1 MSEQHKALLQK
12 LASVG
17 GLLALIIAFSFS
29 SPYFLTMNNIMTVG
43 LQTSTIT
50 IIGIGVM
57 LTILTGG
64 IDLSIGSVM
73 ALSGVT
79 AGIAVNAG
87 LPVPLGM
94 AVGVATGT
102 FCGLLNG
109 LCVSKLRLPPF
120 IATLGMMMIARG
132 VALYI
137 TNAAPVSGM
146 PESFSYLG
154 NGALFRVV
162 EMGANGFPI
171 VKFAGIPY
179 PVIVMLLVV
188 AAFSFLLTKMRLGR
202 YLYAIGSNEEAARLS
217 GIDTQKV
224 KTAAYM
230 ASGMLAGLAGVI
242 IASRLVTAQ
251 PNGSVMAELDA
262 IASAVVGGTSLMG
275 GVGTVTGAVIG
286 SFIIGV
292 LRNGLNMNGVSF
304 FVQQIVIGGVI
315 IATVAYDQY
324 RMHRTT
330 TVKQPTKNTTKKS
343 KTDGDNMK
351 VNKLAT
357 LAAMGLAIT
366 FSGVSA
372 DATAAQKEIAVV
384 VKTENSNFWQNV
396 KGGSVD
402 AANGLDDYNITF
414 QGPAAETAVDEQ
426 VNMIQNALNR
436 GVAGLVIAP
445 TDPNALVPALKA
457 AWERGVPVALIDS
470 GLNDDDKYHQAFLS
484 TDNRAA
490 GKLAALK
497 MIKALDGKKGKVA
510 MMSYTAG
517 SGSAIDRDG
526 GFQETIEAAG
536 YEVVGPFYS
545 NADMVTALNQ
555 TVDVLASN
563 EDLVGIFGSNEP
575 TAVGMAR
582 AIEQR
587 GYTGR
592 IVAVAFDGNA
602 DIQKFI
608 RDGVLDGAVVQSSY
622 GMGFMGV
629 VTVAEILNGK
639 KPEPFIDTGV
649 VYVTQDNIDSKKAQA
664 VLY

>member
-1 MSEQHKALLQK
+1 MNEQHKAMLQK

-17 GLLALIIAFSFS
+17 GLLALVIAFSIS
-29 SPYFLTMNNIMTVG
+29 SPYFFTLNNIMAVG

-73 ALSGVT
+73 ALSGVM
-79 AGIAVNAG
+79 AGIAVQAG
-87 LPVPLGM
+87 FPVPIGM
-94 AVGVATGT
+94 AVGVLTGT
-102 FCGLLNG
+102 LCGLFNG

-137 TNAAPVSGM
+137 TNAAPVSGL

-154 NGALFRVV
+154 NGALFRMV
-162 EMGANGFPI
+162 EMGDNGFPI

-217 GIDTQKV
+217 GIDTEKV
-224 KTAAYM
+224 KAAAYM

-262 IASAVVGGTSLMG
+262 IATAVVGGASLMG
-275 GVGTVTGAVIG
+275 GVGTVIGAVIG

-292 LRNGLNMNGVSF
+292 LRNGLNMNGVSY

-324 RMHRTT
+324 RMHKTT
-330 TVKQPTKNTTKKS
+330 QVKKPIRKLNK
-343 KTDGDNMK
+343 DENNMK
-351 VNKLAT
+351 INKLASV
-357 LAAMGLAIT
+357 AIMGVALS
-366 FSGVSA
+366 FSGVSL
-372 DATAAQKEIAVV
+372 DASAAQKEIAVI

-402 AANGLDDYNITF
+402 AANGLDAYRITF

-436 GVAGLVIAP
+436 NVAGLVIAP
-445 TDPNALVPALKA
+445 TDPNALVPAIKA
-457 AWERGVPVALIDS
+457 AWERGIPVALIDS
-470 GLNDDDKYHQAFLS
+470 GLNDNDKYHQAFLS
-484 TDNRAA
+484 TDNRSA
-490 GKLAALK
+490 GKLAAEK
-497 MIKALDGKKGKVA
+497 MIKALNGKKGKIA

-526 GFQETIEAAG
+526 GFQNTIEAAG

-555 TVDVLASN
+555 TIDVLASN
-563 EDLVGIFGSNEP
+563 KDLVGIFASNEP

-582 AIEQR
+582 AIKQR

-602 DIQKFI
+602 DIQQFI

-629 VTVAEILNGK
+629 NTIADFLAGK
-639 KPEPFIDTGV
+639 KINSYIDTGV
-649 VYVTQDNIDSKKAQA
+649 VYVTQSNIDSAKAQA

>member
-1 MSEQHKALLQK
+1 MSEKQKAMLQK
-12 LASVG
+12 LASLG
-17 GLLALIIAFSFS
+17 GLFALLVVFS
-29 SPYFLTMNNIMTVG
+29 LTSQHFMTMSNIMTVG

-57 LTILTGG
+57 LTIITGG

-79 AGIAVNAG
+79 AAMAVNAG

-94 AVGVATGT
+94 LVGVLTGGC
-102 FCGLLNG
+102 CGLISG
-109 LCVSKLRLPPF
+109 LFVAKLRLPPF
-120 IATLGMMMIARG
+120 IATLGMMMMARG

-154 NGALFRVV
+154 NGALFRMV
-162 EMGANGFPI
+162 EIGENGFPL

-179 PVIVMLLVV
+179 PVIVMLIVV
-188 AAFSFLLTKMRLGR
+188 ALFAFVLKRTRIGR

-217 GIDTQKV
+217 GIDTDKV
-224 KTAAYM
+224 KMVAYT
-230 ASGMLAGLAGVI
+230 ASGALAGLAGII

-275 GVGTVTGAVIG
+275 GVGTVAGAVIG

-315 IATVAYDQY
+315 VATVAYDQY
-324 RMHRTT
+324 RTHSGN
-330 TVKQPTKNTTKKS
+330 KPKNPTEKTKKDI
-343 KTDGDNMK
+343 KGMK
-351 VNKLAT
+351 VNKIATIAT
-357 LAAMGLAIT
+357 LALCMSTFGWSTSAM
-366 FSGVSA
+366 
-372 DATAAQKEIAVV
+372 AAAKEIAVV

-396 KGGSVD
+396 RGGSTD
-402 AANGLDDYNITF
+402 AGNELSEYNVTF

-436 GVAGLVIAP
+436 GVAGLVVAP

-470 GLNDDDKYHQAFLS
+470 GLNDDGKYHQSFLS

-490 GKLAALK
+490 GKLAAEQ
-497 MIKALDGKKGKVA
+497 MIAALDGRKGKIA
-510 MMSYTAG
+510 MMSFTAG
-517 SGSAIDRDG
+517 SGSAMDRDG
-526 GFQETIEAAG
+526 GFQEAIEAAG
-536 YEVVGPFYS
+536 YEVIGPFYS
-545 NADMVTALNQ
+545 NADMATALNQ

-563 EDLVGIFGSNEP
+563 SDLVGIFGSNEP

-587 GYTGR
+587 GYAGK
-592 IVAVAFDGNA
+592 IVAVAFDGNS
-602 DIQKFI
+602 DIQQFV
-608 RDGVLDGAVVQSSY
+608 RDGVLHGAVVQSSY
-622 GMGFMGV
+622 GMGNEGV
-629 VTVAEILNGK
+629 KAVAKILQGEK
-639 KPEPFIDTGV
+639 IADYIDTGV
-649 VYVTQDNIDSKKAQA
+649 VYVTKDNIDSPEAVA

>member
-1 MSEQHKALLQK
+1 MSEQHKQMLQK
-12 LASVG
+12 LASLG
-17 GLLALIIAFSFS
+17 GLFALIIVFSVT
-29 SPYFLTMNNIMTVG
+29 SPFFFTMDNVMTVG

-79 AGIAVNAG
+79 AALSVNAG
-87 LPVPLGM
+87 LPVPVGM
-94 AVGVATGT
+94 FIGVLTGAL
-102 FCGLLNG
+102 CGLVSG

-154 NGALFRVV
+154 NGALFRMV
-162 EMGANGFPI
+162 EIGANGFPI

-179 PVIVMLLVV
+179 PVLVMLLVV
-188 AAFSFLLTKMRLGR
+188 IAFSFLLTKMRLGR

-217 GIDTQKV
+217 GINTEKV
-224 KTAAYM
+224 KTAAYV
-230 ASGMLAGLAGVI
+230 ASGFLAGVAGVI

-275 GVGTVTGAVIG
+275 GVGTVAGAVIG

-324 RMHRTT
+324 RMHH
-330 TVKQPTKNTTKKS
+330 TTKAKNPTNKS
-343 KTDGDNMK
+343 KKDVKNMK
-351 VNKLAT
+351 VNKIASIVALGVAF
-357 LAAMGLAIT
+357 T
-366 FSGVSA
+366 FGGYSA
-372 DATAAQKEIAVV
+372 DTVAAQKEIAVV

-396 KGGSVD
+396 KGGAID
-402 AANGLDDYNITF
+402 ASDSLPEYRVTF

-436 GVAGLVIAP
+436 GVAGLVVAP

-470 GLNDDDKYHQAFLS
+470 GLNDGDKYHQTFLS
-484 TDNRAA
+484 TDNREA
-490 GKLAALK
+490 GKLAAQQ
-497 MIKALDGKKGKVA
+497 MIKSLNGKKGKIA
-510 MMSYTAG
+510 MMSFTAG
-517 SGSAIDRDG
+517 SGSAMERDG
-526 GFQETIEAAG
+526 GFKETIEAAG
-536 YEVVGPFYS
+536 YEVVGPYYS

-563 EDLVGIFGSNEP
+563 TDLVGIFGSNEP

-582 AIEQR
+582 AVQQK
-587 GYTGR
+587 GYAGK
-592 IVAVAFDGNA
+592 IVAVAFDGNS
-602 DIQKFI
+602 DIQQFI
-608 RDGVLDGAVVQSSY
+608 RDGVLNGAVVQSSY
-622 GMGFMGV
+622 GMGNMGV
-629 VTVAEILNGK
+629 EAVSDILTGK
-639 KPEPFIDTGV
+639 KIASFIDTGV
-649 VYVTQDNIDSKKAQA
+649 VYVTKDNIDTKEAQS

>member
-1 MSEQHKALLQK
+1 MNEQHKAMLQK

-17 GLLALIIAFSFS
+17 GLLALVIAFSIS
-29 SPYFLTMNNIMTVG
+29 SPYFFTLNNIMAVG

-73 ALSGVT
+73 ALSGVM
-79 AGIAVNAG
+79 AGIAVQAG
-87 LPVPLGM
+87 FPVPIGM
-94 AVGVATGT
+94 AVGVLTGT
-102 FCGLLNG
+102 LCGLFNG

-137 TNAAPVSGM
+137 TNAAPVSGL

-162 EMGANGFPI
+162 EMGDNGFPI

-217 GIDTQKV
+217 GIDTEKV
-224 KTAAYM
+224 KAAAYM

-262 IASAVVGGTSLMG
+262 IATAVVGGASLMG
-275 GVGTVTGAVIG
+275 GVGTVIGAVIG

-292 LRNGLNMNGVSF
+292 LRNGLNMNGVSY

-324 RMHRTT
+324 RMHKTT
-330 TVKQPTKNTTKKS
+330 QVKKPIKKLN
-343 KTDGDNMK
+343 KDENNMK
-351 VNKLAT
+351 INKLASV
-357 LAAMGLAIT
+357 AIMGVALS
-366 FSGVSA
+366 FSGVSL
-372 DATAAQKEIAVV
+372 DVSAAQKEIAVI

-402 AANGLDDYNITF
+402 AANGLDAYNITF

-436 GVAGLVIAP
+436 NVAGLVIAP
-445 TDPNALVPALKA
+445 TDPNALVPAIKA
-457 AWERGVPVALIDS
+457 AWERGIPVALIDS
-470 GLNDDDKYHQAFLS
+470 GLNDNDKYHQAFLS
-484 TDNRAA
+484 TDNRSA
-490 GKLAALK
+490 GKLAAEK
-497 MIKALDGKKGKVA
+497 MIKALNGKKGKIA

-526 GFQETIEAAG
+526 GFQNTIEAAG

-555 TVDVLASN
+555 TIDVLASN
-563 EDLVGIFGSNEP
+563 KDLVGIFASNEP

-582 AIEQR
+582 AIKQR

-602 DIQKFI
+602 DIQQFI

-629 VTVAEILNGK
+629 NTIADFLAGK
-639 KPEPFIDTGV
+639 KINSYIDTGV
-649 VYVTQDNIDSKKAQA
+649 VYVTQSNIDSDKAQA

>member
-1 MSEQHKALLQK
+1 MNDKHKEVLQK
-12 LASVG
+12 LASLG
-17 GLLALIIAFSFS
+17 GLFALIIAFSVT
-29 SPYFLTMNNIMTVG
+29 SPYFFSVDNMMTVG

-64 IDLSIGSVM
+64 IDLSLGSVM
-73 ALSGVT
+73 ALAGVT
-79 AGIAVNAG
+79 AAMSVNAG
-87 LPVPLGM
+87 VPVPFGM
-94 AVGVATGT
+94 LIGVLTGAA
-102 FCGLLNG
+102 CGLFNG

-132 VALYI
+132 IALYI

-154 NGALFRVV
+154 NGALFRVI
-162 EMGANGFPI
+162 EIGENGFPI
-171 VKFAGIPY
+171 IKFAGIPY

-217 GIDTQKV
+217 GINTEKV
-224 KTAAYM
+224 KTAAYV
-230 ASGMLAGLAGVI
+230 ASGFLAGLAGVI

-251 PNGSVMAELDA
+251 PNGSVAAELDA

-324 RMHRTT
+324 RMH
-330 TVKQPTKNTTKKS
+330 KTKKVK
-343 KTDGDNMK
+343 KTTRTPNTKKDVNDMK
-351 VNKLAT
+351 VNKIASV
-357 LAAMGLAIT
+357 AVMGLVFA
-366 FSGVSA
+366 FSSA
-372 DATAAQKEIAVV
+372 AFDAQAAQKEIAVV

-396 KGGSVD
+396 KGGAVD
-402 AANGLDDYNITF
+402 ASKTLPDYKITF

-436 GVAGLVIAP
+436 GVAGLVVAP
-445 TDPNALVPALKA
+445 TDPNALVPALKK
-457 AWERGVPVALIDS
+457 AWEKGVPVALIDS
-470 GLNDDDKYHQAFLS
+470 SLNDDDKYHQAFLS

-490 GKLAALK
+490 GKLAAEQ
-497 MIKALDGKKGKVA
+497 MIKTLNGKKGKVA
-510 MMSYTAG
+510 MMSFTAG
-517 SGSAIDRDG
+517 SGSAMERDG
-526 GFQETIEAAG
+526 GFKEAIEAAG
-536 YEVVGPFYS
+536 YEVIGPYYS

-563 EDLVGIFGSNEP
+563 SDLVGIFGSNEP

-582 AIEQR
+582 AIKQR
-587 GYTGR
+587 GYTGKL
-592 IVAVAFDGNA
+592 VAVAFDGNQ
-602 DIQKFI
+602 DIQQFI

-622 GMGFMGV
+622 GMGNMGV
-629 VTVAEILNGK
+629 EAVSEILKGNK
-639 KPEPFIDTGV
+639 VASYIDTGV
-649 VYVTQDNIDSKKAQA
+649 VYVTSDNIDSDKAQA

>member
-1 MSEQHKALLQK
+1 MREQHKALLQK

-17 GLLALIIAFSFS
+17 GLLALLIAFSIA
-29 SPYFLTMNNIMTVG
+29 SPYFMTMNNMMTVG

-79 AGIAVNAG
+79 AGLAVNAG
-87 LPVPLGM
+87 VPVPIGM
-94 AVGVATGT
+94 VIGVLTGAC
-102 FCGLLNG
+102 CGLFNG

-154 NGALFRVV
+154 NGALFRMV
-162 EMGANGFPI
+162 EIGENGFPKVI
-171 VKFAGIPY
+171 FAGIPY

-217 GIDTQKV
+217 GIDTDKV

-324 RMHRTT
+324 RMHRS
-330 TVKQPTKNTTKKS
+330 TVNKPTKTPTKNSKK
-343 KTDGDNMK
+343 DVNDMK

-357 LAAMGLAIT
+357 VAAIGLALS
-366 FSGVSA
+366 FSGMST

-402 AANGLDDYNITF
+402 AANGLDSYNITF

-436 GVAGLVIAP
+436 GVSGLVVAP

-490 GKLAALK
+490 GKLAAEQ
-497 MIKALDGKKGKVA
+497 MIKALNGKKGKVA
-510 MMSYTAG
+510 MMSFTAG
-517 SGSAIDRDG
+517 SGSAMERDG
-526 GFQETIEAAG
+526 GFKETIEAAG
-536 YEVVGPFYS
+536 YEVVGPYYS

-563 EDLVGIFGSNEP
+563 SDLVGIFGSNEP

-582 AIEQR
+582 AIEQG
-587 GYTGR
+587 GYAGK
-592 IVAVAFDGNA
+592 IVAVAFDGNQ
-602 DIQKFI
+602 DIQDFI
-608 RDGVLDGAVVQSSY
+608 RGGVLNGAIVQSSY

-629 VTVAEILNGK
+629 VTVAEIIAGK
-639 KPEPFIDTGV
+639 KTASYIDTGV
-649 VYVTQDNIDSKKAQA
+649 VYVTQDNIDSDKAQA

>member
-1 MSEQHKALLQK
+1 MSDNHKALLQK

-17 GLLALIIAFSFS
+17 GLLALLIAFSLA
-29 SPYFLTMNNIMTVG
+29 SPHFMTMNNMMTVG

-87 LPVPLGM
+87 LPVPIGM
-94 AVGVATGT
+94 SVGVLTGAL
-102 FCGLLNG
+102 CGLFNG

-154 NGALFRVV
+154 NGALFRVA
-162 EMGANGFPI
+162 EIGPNGFPI

-188 AAFSFLLTKMRLGR
+188 AGFSFLLTKMRLGR

-292 LRNGLNMNGVSF
+292 LRNGLNMNGVSY

-330 TVKQPTKNTTKKS
+330 KVKTPTKKS
-343 KTDGDNMK
+343 NKDANNMK

-357 LAAMGLAIT
+357 FAAIGMALS
-366 FSGVSA
+366 FSAMSTDVSA
-372 DATAAQKEIAVV
+372 AEKEIAVV

-402 AANGLDDYNITF
+402 ASNGLDGYKITF

-436 GVAGLVIAP
+436 GVAGMVVAP
-445 TDPNALVPALKA
+445 TDPNALVPALKM

-490 GKLAALK
+490 GKLAAEQ
-497 MIKALDGKKGKVA
+497 MIKALDGKKGKIA
-510 MMSYTAG
+510 MMSFTAG
-517 SGSAIDRDG
+517 SGSAMERDG
-526 GFQETIEAAG
+526 GFKDAIEAEG

-545 NADMVTALNQ
+545 NADMVTAMNQ
-555 TVDVLASN
+555 TVDVIAST

-582 AIEQR
+582 AIQQR
-587 GYTGR
+587 GYAGK

-608 RDGVLDGAVVQSSY
+608 RDGVLNGAVVQSSY

-629 VTVAEILNGK
+629 VTVAEILAGNNT
-639 KPEPFIDTGV
+639 ESYIDTGV
-649 VYVTQDNIDSKKAQA
+649 VYVTQENIDSKKAQA

>member
-1 MSEQHKALLQK
+1 MREQHKALLQK

-17 GLLALIIAFSFS
+17 GLIALLIAFSIA
-29 SPYFLTMNNIMTVG
+29 SPYFMTVNNMMTVG

-79 AGIAVNAG
+79 AGLAVNAG
-87 LPVPLGM
+87 VPVPFGM
-94 AVGVATGT
+94 VIGVLTGAG
-102 FCGLLNG
+102 CGLFNG

-154 NGALFRVV
+154 NGALFRMV
-162 EMGANGFPI
+162 EIGDNGFPNVI
-171 VKFAGIPY
+171 FAGIPY

-217 GIDTQKV
+217 GIDTDKV

-292 LRNGLNMNGVSF
+292 LRNGLNMNGVSY

-324 RMHRTT
+324 RMHKS
-330 TVKQPTKNTTKKS
+330 TVKSPTKKS
-343 KTDGDNMK
+343 KKDVKDMKINKIATVAAIGFTLSFTGMSTD
-351 VNKLAT
+351 V
-357 LAAMGLAIT
+357 
-366 FSGVSA
+366 
-372 DATAAQKEIAVV
+372 TAAEKEIAVV

-402 AANGLDDYNITF
+402 AANGLDSYKITF

-436 GVAGLVIAP
+436 GVAGLVVAP

-470 GLNDDDKYHQAFLS
+470 GLNDDDKYHQAYLS

-490 GKLAALK
+490 GRLAAEQ
-497 MIKALDGKKGKVA
+497 MIKALNGKKGKVA
-510 MMSYTAG
+510 MMSFTAG
-517 SGSAIDRDG
+517 SGSAMDRDG
-526 GFQETIEAAG
+526 GFKEVIEAAG
-536 YEVVGPFYS
+536 YEVVGPYYS

-563 EDLVGIFGSNEP
+563 NDLVGIFGSNEP

-582 AIEQR
+582 AIEQG
-587 GYTGR
+587 GYTGK
-592 IVAVAFDGNA
+592 IVAVAFDGNK
-602 DIQKFI
+602 DIQEFI

-629 VTVAEILNGK
+629 VTVAEIIAGK
-639 KPEPFIDTGV
+639 KTASYIDTGV
-649 VYVTQDNIDSKKAQA
+649 VYVTQDNIDGEKAQA

>member
-1 MSEQHKALLQK
+1 MNEKHKDMLQK
-12 LASVG
+12 LASLG
-17 GLLALIIAFSFS
+17 GLFALIIAFSITSPHFFS
-29 SPYFLTMNNIMTVG
+29 MDNAMTVG

-79 AGIAVNAG
+79 AAMAVNAG
-87 LPVPLGM
+87 MPVPVGM
-94 AVGVATGT
+94 AVGVLTGA
-102 FCGLLNG
+102 FCGLISG

-120 IATLGMMMIARG
+120 IATLGMMMMARG

-154 NGALFRVV
+154 NGALFRMI
-162 EMGANGFPI
+162 EIGENGFPI
-171 VKFAGIPY
+171 IKFAGIPY
-179 PVIVMLLVV
+179 PVLVMLLVV

-224 KTAAYM
+224 KTAAYV
-230 ASGMLAGLAGVI
+230 ASGFLAGLAGVI

-275 GVGTVTGAVIG
+275 GVGTVFGAVVG

-324 RMHRTT
+324 RM
-330 TVKQPTKNTTKKS
+330 QQTTKVKNPTTKS
-343 KTDGDNMK
+343 KKDVKDMK
-351 VNKLAT
+351 VNKIAT
-357 LAAMGLAIT
+357 VAAMGLAFAFAGHST
-366 FSGVSA
+366 

-396 KGGSVD
+396 KGGAVD
-402 AANGLDDYNITF
+402 ASKELPAYNITF

-436 GVAGLVIAP
+436 GVSGLVVAP

-457 AWERGVPVALIDS
+457 AWEKGIPVALIDS
-470 GLNDDDKYHQAFLS
+470 GLNDDGKYHQAFLS

-490 GKLAALK
+490 GKLAAEQ
-497 MIKALDGKKGKVA
+497 MIKSLNGKKGKVA
-510 MMSYTAG
+510 MMSFTAG
-517 SGSAIDRDG
+517 SGSAMERDG
-526 GFQETIEAAG
+526 GFKEAIEAAG
-536 YEVVGPFYS
+536 YEVIGPYYS

-555 TVDVLASN
+555 TIDVLASN
-563 EDLVGIFGSNEP
+563 NDLVGIFGSNEP

-582 AIEQR
+582 AIQQR
-587 GYTGR
+587 GYTGK
-592 IVAVAFDGNA
+592 IVAVAFDGNS
-602 DIQKFI
+602 DIQQFI

-622 GMGFMGV
+622 GMGNMGV
-629 VTVAEILNGK
+629 ETVSQILSGK
-639 KPEPFIDTGV
+639 KVASYIDTGV
-649 VYVTQDNIDSKKAQA
+649 VYVTKDNIDSDKAKA